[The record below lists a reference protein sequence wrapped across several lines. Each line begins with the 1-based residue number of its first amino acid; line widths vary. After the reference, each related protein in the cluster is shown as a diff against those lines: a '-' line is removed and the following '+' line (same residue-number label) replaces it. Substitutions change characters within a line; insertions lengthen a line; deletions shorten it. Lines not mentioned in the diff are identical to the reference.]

1 MANNQ
6 SEIIAKHIIF
16 TGQVQGVGFRFTA
29 HRIANRH
36 QLSGFVRN
44 LPDGCVEVF
53 AQGRTEDVNGCVEDI
68 KADFA
73 GYIRQT
79 IIEDVPLNPA
89 CKNFR
94 IAF

>member
-16 TGQVQGVGFRFTA
+16 TGHVQGVGFRFTA
-29 HRIANRH
+29 YRIANRH

-44 LPDGCVEVF
+44 LPDGGVEML
-53 AQGRTEDVNGCVEDI
+53 AQGRTEDVDSCVEDI

-73 GYIRQT
+73 DYIRQT

-89 CKNFR
+89 YKNFR